1 MIKDG
6 AALAHA
12 KFIWAFKYTAKEA
25 MLSVYGIVLCAAKQ
39 TTVKANERT
48 SLS

>member
-6 AALAHA
+6 VALGQA

-25 MLSVYGIVLCAAKQ
+25 MLSVYGVVLCTAKQ
-39 TTVKANERT
+39 AIVAANERT
-48 SLS
+48 ALN

>member
-6 AALAHA
+6 AALAQA

-25 MLSVYGIVLCAAKQ
+25 MLNVYGIVLCTAKQ
-39 TTVKANERT
+39 TIVTAIERT
-48 SLS
+48 ALS